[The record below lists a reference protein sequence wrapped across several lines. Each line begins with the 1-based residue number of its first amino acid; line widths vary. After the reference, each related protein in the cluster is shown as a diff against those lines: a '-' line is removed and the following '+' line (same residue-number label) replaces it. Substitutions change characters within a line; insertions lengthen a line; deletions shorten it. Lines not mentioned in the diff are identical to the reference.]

1 MPKPKTKTPPTT
13 AEPSPAAPDD
23 DPTTVEYLPEGGRTV
38 TEVELVEAKLR
49 LEIQGL
55 GQQVEVNQ
63 IALKRARSSA
73 DVARILTFYG
83 EVSPGMV
90 LDAMTELGRWARR
103 DPAEP
108 IRLIFNSPGGTLW
121 DGLALF
127 DYILELRSLG
137 HVVETVALG
146 RAASMGGILLQ
157 AGTTRIMGANAWMLL
172 HEVSSATFGTTAEM
186 TDDLAFTS
194 RLQDRCVELLAHR
207 SNLTARQIKA
217 KWKKKDWWLSA
228 SEALELGFV
237 DVVRQVP

>member
-1 MPKPKTKTPPTT
+1 MPPKTKTAAAANAPPADAAEEEVTEYLPDGGRTT
-13 AEPSPAAPDD
+13 AE
-23 DPTTVEYLPEGGRTV
+23 
-38 TEVELVEAKLR
+38 VELAEAKLR
-49 LEIQGL
+49 LEITQL

-63 IALKRARSSA
+63 IGLQRARASA
-73 DVARILTFYG
+73 DAARILTFYG

-103 DPAEP
+103 DPGDP

-172 HEVSSATFGTTAEM
+172 HEVSAGTFGSTSEMAE
-186 TDDLAFTS
+186 DLAFTT
-194 RLQDRCVELLAHR
+194 RLQDRCLELLAAR

-217 KWKKKDWWLSA
+217 KWRKKDWWISSA
-228 SEALELGFV
+228 EALEMGFV
-237 DVVRQVP
+237 DQVREVPA